1 MGDVPMEFPWPWGKL
16 DGSTWMIWGYF
27 FVFLKKPTLAQIDSL
42 TLPRGFGRSASVY
55 DLFDWR
61 VRVRAMMH
69 ERHQ

>member
-42 TLPRGFGRSASVY
+42 TLPRGFGRSASTQNR
-55 DLFDWR
+55 LFNDDFQGLR
-61 VRVRAMMH
+61 FI
-69 ERHQ
+69 